1 MAHCAENDLESQA
14 IAVKLL
20 PYNSCM
26 ISQGRKGLFRNASN
40 LNSISCAKL
49 TLPPSLRACFKLL
62 KS

>member
-20 PYNSCM
+20 PYIICM
-26 ISQGRKGLFRNASN
+26 FPPGRKGVFRNVSN
-40 LNSISCAKL
+40 LKAISCAKL
-49 TLPPSLRACFKLL
+49 ILPPSIRACFKLL